1 VHRIFTARANAL
13 LQDYSQ
19 LIRKTWN
26 SIDWRRQEIRDGAFI
41 LALGVV
47 AYACAR
53 LFSLGPKLFQF
64 GIDNARWDIDDLIF
78 VVFLMS
84 LAFATYS
91 YRRVKDLSREMEA
104 RRKAEMEAHKLA
116 RHDPLTGLPNRR
128 FFVERLGEVLS
139 KTTTA
144 SRSAV
149 LMLDLD
155 GFKSIND
162 TYGHAVGD
170 RALTQFAE
178 RISAIMRVG
187 AFLTRV
193 GGDEF
198 AIIVP
203 DISSLDN
210 PTALARRIE
219 VAVTEPFLVD
229 HIPTTLGVGIGIA
242 IAPQDG
248 MDPEVLVQH
257 ADRALYR
264 AKAEGH
270 SGIRFFEPDM
280 NAHVERRIAM
290 ERELRAA
297 LAAKIIVPYYQ
308 PVVALDGNRVVGF
321 EALARWKSDKF
332 GWVGPDQFIT
342 IAEEIGL
349 ITELGDQLLRQACL
363 DARTWPAEMTL
374 AFNISAIQLRDPK
387 LGTRILA
394 ILAETGFMPNRLELE
409 ITETALVDHIEVAQN
424 VINRLRQAGV
434 RIALDDFG
442 TGYATLSQLLSFQLD
457 RIKID
462 RSFVDRLGKSN
473 DSAIIVRAIL
483 GLANGFGLAATAE
496 GIEDAEQLA
505 TLKANGCQEGQG
517 YLFEKA
523 VPANEIPGVLE
534 KINKLRIASPA
545 KSGDDR

>member
-26 SIDWRRQEIRDGAFI
+26 GIDWRRQEIRDGAFI

-139 KTTTA
+139 KTTTT

-297 LAAKIIVPYYQ
+297 LAAKVIVPYYQ